1 MRLRISVTP
10 ATSSVHVPEIPSSAS
25 KMCGITPDVAMRP
38 PKTAP
43 ETIVMPPT

>member
-1 MRLRISVTP
+1 MTP

-25 KMCGITPDVAMRP
+25 KMCGMRPDVAMRP

-43 ETIVMPPT
+43 ETIVIPPT